1 MAWTYG
7 WHDEYIESLAP
18 DVFQSY
24 WLGAEVLA
32 AEDQIY
38 NIQASVYSN
47 FKKEDRERIYKGLNK
62 KIKSILDSEE
72 GSKLSTGDAAK
83 MLALKMRG

>member
-1 MAWTYG
+1 MARTYG
-7 WHDEYIESLAP
+7 WVDEYIESLPA

-62 KIKSILDSEE
+62 KIKAILDSEE